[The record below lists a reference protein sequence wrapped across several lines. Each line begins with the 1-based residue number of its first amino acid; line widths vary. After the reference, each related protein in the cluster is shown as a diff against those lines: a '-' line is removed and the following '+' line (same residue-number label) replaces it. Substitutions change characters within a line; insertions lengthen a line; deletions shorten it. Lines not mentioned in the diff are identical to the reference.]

1 MTLANCVLHLM
12 RVILY
17 ADDILLISLSVTNP
31 ERMLHRCEH
40 ELAWLDM
47 SINRKKSCCLRVAP
61 RCNSV
66 FNVRQSYW
74 CARYWYRLYVCPS
87 VCLFVTRWY
96 CVESAQ
102 PIVKLSSLPGSP
114 IILVFW
120 GPKGQTFSRNSNGN
134 TPTSALNARGRKK
147 LQFPTNISL

>member
-47 SINRKKSCCLRVAP
+47 SINRKKNHAVYVLPLAVIPFLTCASHTDAHVIDIGCT
-61 RCNSV
+61 SV
-66 FNVRQSYW
+66 RPFVCSSHAGIVSN
-74 CARYWYRLYVCPS
+74 RLN
-87 VCLFVTRWY
+87 
-96 CVESAQ
+96 
-102 PIVKLSSLPGSP
+102 LSSNCLHC
-114 IILVFW
+114 LV
-120 GPKGQTFSRNSNGN
+120 
-134 TPTSALNARGRKK
+134 A
-147 LQFPTNISL
+147 SLF